1 MANMGS
7 MGVVE
12 VVEDGKE
19 VVEEDEKDGE
29 ESNEE
34 EAKEEE
40 LEDDDGDIVSSLCV
54 AHVRAPGVSNSDV
67 RVAIQIVSTHGTYV
81 SPAEINY
88 SRERDNRRMADR
100 HSSSG

>member
-1 MANMGS
+1 

-12 VVEDGKE
+12 VVEDGKA

-54 AHVRAPGVSNSDV
+54 AHVRVPGVSNSDV
-67 RVAIQIVSTHGTYV
+67 RVAIHIVSTHGTLSMFPRLRSTIHV
-81 SPAEINY
+81 NETT
-88 SRERDNRRMADR
+88 
-100 HSSSG
+100 